1 MQPKSKTR
9 VYYAAML
16 ASIFLGTLF
25 SPSFK
30 LLLRMDVGLTS
41 DNITFFR
48 MVLTSAVLWA
58 YCLCVPALR
67 QELATVFRSRRL
79 MGMLLLLG
87 VLRGA
92 DLLSWAYALNGTG
105 TFVLNILSNSSPV
118 FILLFS
124 YLLYGEKTSL
134 PPLLGVGICVCGLLI
149 VGLSSGTG
157 GANPLGVIL
166 MTTSALCYT
175 FFLLISR
182 RMRTGSTQIS
192 AITIMTLVFTVCA
205 ACAYVPCA
213 VAQASMGPFPRNA
226 WLLLGVM
233 VVCGTLIS
241 QIVPIWAVRF
251 LKPASVSMLS
261 LSGPIFSALTSF
273 VLLGEVPSVQVLLG
287 GAVVLSGL
295 FVYVVMDERAKQQ
308 APAEVSALC
317 VQTQQHTRRRRKSA

>member
-1 MQPKSKTR
+1 MQQTSKTWM
-9 VYYAAML
+9 YYAAMV

-25 SPSFK
+25 SPTFK
-30 LLLRMDVGLTS
+30 TLLRLDVGLTS

-48 MVLTSAVLWA
+48 MVLTSAVMWL
-58 YCLCVPALR
+58 YCVCVPALR
-67 QELATVFRSRRL
+67 QELKTVFHSRRL

-92 DLLSWAYALNGTG
+92 DLLSWAYALKGTG

-124 YLLYGEKTSL
+124 YLLYREKAPLPSL
-134 PPLLGVGICVCGLLI
+134 FGVGVCVCGLFI

-182 RMRTGSTQIS
+182 KMRTGSVQIS
-192 AITIMTLVFTVCA
+192 AITIMTLVFTISAVCA
-205 ACAYVPCA
+205 YIPCA
-213 VAQASMGPFPRNA
+213 VAHASMGPFPLKA
-226 WLLLGVM
+226 WLLMGVM
-233 VVCGTLIS
+233 IVCGTLIS

-261 LSGPIFSALTSF
+261 LSGPIFSALTCF
-273 VLLGEVPSVQVLLG
+273 VLLGEVPSVQVLIG
-287 GAVVLSGL
+287 GTVVLAGL
-295 FVYVVMDERAKQQ
+295 FVYVVMDERARRQ
-308 APAEVSALC
+308 APAEIAALH
-317 VQTQQHTRRRRKSA
+317 VQTQLHTRRRRKSA